1 MSSGDARASLRSKPC
16 SAPFLTLIQNA
27 YGGAGGEAVFNPANV
42 GAAAAGGSAS
52 SILGIHDMAAA
63 NVSATAYANGGSGGS
78 DENGSV
84 AGAAGST
91 TASTTLVGVGGAFG
105 VSTAIGG
112 GSAADA
118 SGVGGGG
125 ATATTDVTAPGNA
138 TNSIVSAIAT
148 AAGGSGGS
156 SSDGA
161 GGEGTAA
168 STASSSGS
176 TSVNSSATAQGG
188 TAAVQPPPAMRAAQA
203 EPRVRQRRALR
214 PATASFRFRY
224 RPARR
229 PAAVGTAM
237 TELPAARAH
246 PSASRTRSAGRLA
259 SNCISHRARMAAT
272 AEIRPAAA
280 RLEREERGRP
290 FSTSS
295 TRARRR

>member
-78 DENGSV
+78 NENGSV
-84 AGAAGST
+84 AGAVAST
-91 TASTTLVGVGGAFG
+91 AASTTLVGVGGAFG

-112 GSAADA
+112 GSVADG
-118 SGVGGGG
+118 SGVGG

-138 TNSIVSAIAT
+138 TYSIVSAIAT

-161 GGEGTAA
+161 GGEGGAGTAA
-168 STASSSGS
+168 STASSI
-176 TSVNSSATAQGG
+176 VD
-188 TAAVQPPPAMRAAQA
+188 VQ
-203 EPRVRQRRALR
+203 
-214 PATASFRFRY
+214 
-224 RPARR
+224 
-229 PAAVGTAM
+229 
-237 TELPAARAH
+237 
-246 PSASRTRSAGRLA
+246 
-259 SNCISHRARMAAT
+259 
-272 AEIRPAAA
+272 
-280 RLEREERGRP
+280 
-290 FSTSS
+290 
-295 TRARRR
+295 